1 MAIVTLPP
9 CYRCHKQPCECTD
22 GMTLDNSP
30 LVVSYGGGVNS
41 TAMLIGMQQRGIRPD
56 LILFADT
63 GGEFDATY
71 RYVARFSDWLRERDF
86 PPITETRYDSKHGT
100 LEQECHNNHTLP
112 SLAFGFRGCSVKWK
126 RQPMDKHI
134 AAWEPAQAAWEA
146 GRRVQRAL
154 GIDAGEQH
162 RGLIP
167 SCNKYEYSRPLVEW
181 VWNRDKCLQVIGD
194 AGLCPPRRSACFFC
208 PASPKREVIT
218 LAHDHPDLF
227 ERAVAME
234 RHAFGAGKLT
244 VVRGLGRHWSWEELV
259 KADSQQMKMFDDSV
273 DEPCECFDG

>member
-1 MAIVTLPP
+1 MSEN
-9 CYRCHKQPCECTD
+9 K
-22 GMTLDNSP
+22 SP

-41 TAMLIGMQQRGIRPD
+41 TAMLIGMWQREIRPD

-63 GGEFDATY
+63 GGEFEATY
-71 RYVARFSDWLRERDF
+71 RYVTRFSSWLQERDF
-86 PPITETRYDSKHGT
+86 PPITQTRYDSKHGT

-126 RQPMDKHI
+126 RQPMDKYV
-134 AAWEPAQAAWEA
+134 AAWKPAQAAWQQ
-146 GRRVQRAL
+146 GGLVHRAL

-167 SCNKYEYSRPLVEW
+167 SCDKYEYSRPLVEW

-208 PASPKREVIT
+208 PASKKHEVID
-218 LAHDHPDLF
+218 LAREHSELF
-227 ERAVAME
+227 ERAVAIE
-234 RHAFGAGKLT
+234 RQAREAGNLRVT
-244 VVRGLGRHWSWEELV
+244 RGLGRHWSWEALV
-259 KADSQQMKMFDDSV
+259 KADVQQAKMFDDYI